1 MDQRIRAYDEETDLD
16 AAVRTWMEVGWIES
30 AEKKQALRAELAA
43 SHTEVGLIGGEPE
56 CFVCW
61 SPGTI
66 RYEATDLP
74 LCAINAVTTSHV
86 GRKQGFASTMTARAL
101 AESANSGCAVAALG
115 MFEQGFYD
123 KLGFGTAA
131 YDHRLSFDPTSLM
144 LDHVRYRP
152 PVRVTMSDW
161 ADMHHAMVNRMLSH
175 GSIVLTP
182 PRLVEAEVGFSDR
195 PFALGYRD
203 DHGTLTHFIYGDL
216 RGEYGPWV
224 INALAYQNTGQLLE
238 LLRLV
243 RELGDQIRTVRII
256 EPAHVQLQVLLKYPM
271 RESDRSA
278 RSDHESTNRSIAW
291 WQMRMLDVEACVAA
305 RSWCG
310 EPVRF
315 NLTLTD
321 PAEGRLEGDWT
332 GVGGDYTVEI
342 GVESRAVRG
351 HADGLPL
358 MTAGVGTFTRL
369 WFGVRPPTVLV
380 VSDPI
385 EAPPGLLSALDDA
398 LRVPKPVPGWL
409 F

>member
-1 MDQRIRAYDEETDLD
+1 MDQRIRAYIEESDLD

-30 AEKKQALRAELAA
+30 VEKKPALRAEMAA
-43 SHTEVGLIGGEPE
+43 GHTEVGLIDGEAE

-66 RYEATDLP
+66 RYQVTDLP
-74 LCAINAVTTSHV
+74 LCAITAVTTSHI

-101 AESANSGCAVAALG
+101 AKSAGDGCAVAALG

-123 KLGFGTAA
+123 KLGFGTAG
-131 YDHRLSFDPTSLM
+131 YDHRMSFDPTSLM
-144 LDHVRYRP
+144 LDHVPYRP

-161 ADMHHAMVNRMLSH
+161 AEMHHAMTNRMLSH

-182 PRLVEAEVGFSDR
+182 PRLIEAEVGFSDR

-203 DHGTLTHFIYGDL
+203 DEGTLTHFIYGDL
-216 RGEYGPWV
+216 KGEYGPWV
-224 INALAYQNTGQLLE
+224 IDALAYQNTDQLLE

-243 RELGDQIRTVRII
+243 RELGDQIRTVKII
-256 EPAHVQLQVLLKYPM
+256 EPAHVQLQVLLENPM

-305 RSWCG
+305 RSWSG
-310 EPVRF
+310 EPVHF

-321 PAEGRLEGDWT
+321 PAESRLEGDWQ

-342 GVESRAVRG
+342 GAESRASRG
-351 HADGLPL
+351 HAAGLPL
-358 MTAGVGTFTRL
+358 MTTGVGAFTRL
-369 WFGVRPPTVLV
+369 WFGVRSPTVLA

-385 EAPPGLLSALDDA
+385 EAPPELLAALDEA
-398 LRVPKPVPGWL
+398 LRLPKPVSGWL